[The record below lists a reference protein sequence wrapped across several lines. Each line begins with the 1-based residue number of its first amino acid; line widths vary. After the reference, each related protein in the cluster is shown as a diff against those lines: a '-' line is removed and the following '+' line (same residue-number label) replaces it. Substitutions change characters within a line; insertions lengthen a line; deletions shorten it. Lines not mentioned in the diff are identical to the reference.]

1 MKRKISSVLYKAL
14 PIILVILF
22 LGGWLFHY
30 YNATKTPILQ
40 VITESPG
47 SWIFSGV
54 TKYYNVY
61 QNGRLE
67 EIDEFTRSEVEYYS
81 LRKMTDDVKQGLMSK
96 DDEVSRTILD
106 ILELTKKQ
114 EPEYSANKLYIING
128 RFFCDVYDQKNDTD
142 MLVEYIPKYRMTHT
156 LARFKDVDIMHIKP
170 YSNQ

>member
-1 MKRKISSVLYKAL
+1 MAL

-30 YNATKTPILQ
+30 YNANKTPILQ
-40 VITESPG
+40 VMTKSPG
-47 SWIFSGV
+47 SWITSGE

-96 DDEVSRTILD
+96 DDEVSKTILD
-106 ILELTKKQ
+106 ILEFTKKQ

-128 RFFCDVYDQKNDTD
+128 RYFYDVFDQKNKACL
-142 MLVEYIPKYRMTHT
+142 LVEYIPKYRMTHT
-156 LARFKDVDIMHIKP
+156 LARFGKVSIWHIKP
-170 YSNQ
+170 YSNKQKE